1 MCSRFKVL
9 WWGWLM
15 EMLSFAVKVQKR
27 VPTFRSAYLKNM
39 ILNCIAL
46 NETCF
51 NGSHGTSIILDLII
65 FASNAVCILLNLRFC
80 TFCKEKGKQT
90 WGSLKWRKPILPH
103 LKCYSSIIPHKFN
116 LYHGLNHQLRK
127 KQDSLLQYSERGNR
141 GLIHNFFFLA
151 LIHCS
156 DVDVI
161 WYLAKLS
168 LISWKD

>member
-1 MCSRFKVL
+1 
-9 WWGWLM
+9 
-15 EMLSFAVKVQKR
+15 MLSVQGPLMGM
-27 VPTFRSAYLKNM
+27 VDGNAQFCCESAKKGTYIQVSLLKKNM

-90 WGSLKWRKPILPH
+90 WGSLKWRKLILPH

-141 GLIHNFFFLA
+141 GLIHNFFFLV